1 MVLLIFDGE
10 NDILVKVLKIKIE
23 DIDNGDE
30 DYMIYDIFFLFLLK
44 FSRKIFNFL
53 EEEKLDGCID
63 ISFIRLEN
71 KRGSCLG
78 FIGIWEWYFFMN

>member
-53 EEEKLDGCID
+53 EEE
-63 ISFIRLEN
+63 
-71 KRGSCLG
+71 
-78 FIGIWEWYFFMN
+78 